1 MQRSSAFDPIATPEV
16 GPTVA
21 MLCAMGLFLICF
33 AGASA
38 SAQGTPVAFEAQA
51 ASELRIW
58 VTREEEGVVQPPSS
72 GQPAETT
79 SVSGTVQGVRD
90 GDLWTFDEVDLAAD
104 DVAVAGFWPMSDI
117 SFEVPF
123 TSVFDP
129 SGVSHSVANLVGID
143 GATAIL
149 SVSEAACPS
158 CTDFA
163 VSFQFTFGI
172 RPPAAVAI
180 VAPVEFDMSEV
191 EGDTVLSGMVAEGFT
206 ALYDGGSGVGPV
218 HLWIELDLALREVPA
233 SPPDVLELR
242 EGSVVELYEV
252 DVVGEEAQPP
262 DPEDEPIEVSAL
274 SGSLESRREGSIW
287 TVTRV
292 DLAAEN
298 VSIGGIPLSELGL
311 TMPFSGILDPSGT
324 PRWVTSV
331 TGIDDGSLLVFAE
344 MECAE
349 CTDFAVSF
357 NYTLMTDPPASIAL
371 IGPLELALGDE
382 GGTLTLGGTFE
393 QGFVL
398 GTLIGDI
405 GLWIRGELDIIA
417 VPEPSLPLLQSMAL
431 LVVGL
436 LARPRRLR
444 RGAD

>member
-1 MQRSSAFDPIATPEV
+1 MQRSSVFDPILRPEA
-16 GPTVA
+16 GPTLA

-38 SAQGTPVAFEAQA
+38 FAQ
-51 ASELRIW
+51 
-58 VTREEEGVVQPPSS
+58 
-72 GQPAETT
+72 
-79 SVSGTVQGVRD
+79 
-90 GDLWTFDEVDLAAD
+90 
-104 DVAVAGFWPMSDI
+104 
-117 SFEVPF
+117 
-123 TSVFDP
+123 
-129 SGVSHSVANLVGID
+129 
-143 GATAIL
+143 
-149 SVSEAACPS
+149 
-158 CTDFA
+158 
-163 VSFQFTFGI
+163 
-172 RPPAAVAI
+172 
-180 VAPVEFDMSEV
+180 
-191 EGDTVLSGMVAEGFT
+191 
-206 ALYDGGSGVGPV
+206 
-218 HLWIELDLALREVPA
+218 VPA

-242 EGSVVELYEV
+242 EGSVVELYQV
-252 DVVGEEAQPP
+252 DVVGEPP
-262 DPEDEPIEVSAL
+262 DPEDEPIAVSAL

-324 PRWVTSV
+324 PQWVSSV
-331 TGIDDGSLLVFAE
+331 TGIDDGSLLVFDE
-344 MECAE
+344 DEPGCAE
-349 CTDFAVSF
+349 CTDFAVRF
-357 NYTLMTDPPASIAL
+357 NYTLMTDPPAAIAL

-382 GGTLTLGGTFE
+382 GGSLTLGGTFE

-436 LARPRRLR
+436 LACPRRLR